1 VSASKVEAK
10 SPVPAT
16 AIVRSSSEAVVI
28 SVDAPEKVKP
38 VDPMVLLV
46 NVSVPAKV
54 AKVPLVGNVTLV
66 APLDVKVIAEAPEVA
81 KLPAKVKVPVVQVGA
96 PAPPDNK
103 ACPAVPTD
111 DASKL
116 SASE

>member
-1 VSASKVEAK
+1 MSASNVAAK
-10 SPVPAT
+10 SPVPFAT
-16 AIVRSSSEAVVI
+16 KVNASFVPVVM
-28 SVDAPEKVKP
+28 SVATPLMVTVELK
-38 VDPMVLLV
+38 VLLLK
-46 NVSVPAKV
+46 VSTPAKV
-54 AKVPLVGNVTLV
+54 ANVPVVGKVTLV
-66 APLDVKVIAEAPEVA
+66 DPVVVKVKAFDPAVA
-81 KLPAKVKVPVVQVGA
+81 KSPAKVKVPVVQVGA